1 MKHWSISFA
10 KVFSSM
16 DVYFEGKTL
25 ALFSMAINDVYFIF
39 KIGNANT
46 WNYNLIL
53 MVVIF
58 LSFALI

>member
-1 MKHWSISFA
+1 
-10 KVFSSM
+10 M

-58 LSFALI
+58 LSFAVI